1 MQTVLVIRSGA
12 AGMVYLNGRMAGETD
27 PDHPVTLPVSP
38 FGAHLIELRPFDA
51 GLLPLA
57 LRLPLSRGVPLLPA
71 PDSRLCAALWPG
83 GIVELELIPER
94 LPSSSPPRLLA
105 RLGEVQFSYE
115 QSVPPRVRCETPH
128 AAHVHSLPESAQPP
142 AVTPL
147 ANGFLLTG
155 GCESGQYALVLSP
168 AADSARLMLE
178 GRNITLMEGGA
189 IRLMRPLGD
198 LLGRAALETWAETP
212 AGWQLTVSEP
222 MWLTGGP
229 KWPSSP
235 EETAIAAIESAQLGH
250 EADAASFLAPLAACP
265 EALSQAAQY
274 DGCTPLKY
282 PLPGGETAV
291 GLMKLEN
298 GLLRIVPAVYTAVPG
313 GARGGWQL
321 TGLQI
326 RAG

>member
-12 AGMVYLNGRMAGETD
+12 AGLIYLNGRMAGETD
-27 PDHPVTLPVSP
+27 SDHPVTLPVSP
-38 FGAHLIELRPFDA
+38 FGALLIELRPFDA

-57 LRLPLSRGVPLLPA
+57 LRLPLSRGIPLLSA

-83 GIVELELIPER
+83 GVIELELIPEK
-94 LPSSSPPRLLA
+94 LPSSVPPRILA

-115 QSVPPRVRCETPH
+115 ESDPPRIRCETPGSV
-128 AAHVHSLPESAQPP
+128 HVHALPSCAELPS
-142 AVTPL
+142 VTPMTG
-147 ANGFLLTG
+147 GFLLTG
-155 GCESGQYALVLSP
+155 LCESGQYALILSP
-168 AADSARLMLE
+168 AADSVRLMLE

-189 IRLMRPLGD
+189 IRLLRPMDD

-212 AGWQLTVSEP
+212 AGWQITLSEP

-229 KWPSSP
+229 KWPATP

-250 EADAASFLAPLAACP
+250 AADASSFLAPLAACP
-265 EALSQAAQY
+265 DALSQAAQY

-298 GLLRIVPAVYTAVPG
+298 GLLRIVPAVYTAVQG

-321 TGLQI
+321 TGLEI